1 MKENKTKEEATVV
14 EKKFI
19 TDEELTS
26 VKSAVEAINRVQVQV
41 GGIELQ
47 KHDLMHSMKTLT
59 DSLESIQTALQE
71 KYGDVVIDITTGE
84 MQENVPNTE
93 D

>member
-1 MKENKTKEEATVV
+1 M
-14 EKKFI
+14 
-19 TDEELTS
+19 
-26 VKSAVEAINRVQVQV
+26 QV